1 VLESD
6 RLPDWL
12 QRMKYN
18 SEYQHIL
25 MLLESVKPR
34 VYGWTLGGVHAAVY
48 SYPSVDSSAFRETEY
63 PIPVAVSRCRPRLF
77 LMPVFGAILAQVF
90 GGIPLKTSRNR

>member
-1 VLESD
+1 LESD

-18 SEYQHIL
+18 SEYQYIL

-34 VYGWTLGGVHAAVY
+34 VYGWTLTRAYKNDIGTIRKDA
-48 SYPSVDSSAFRETEY
+48 SISSLSE
-63 PIPVAVSRCRPRLF
+63 
-77 LMPVFGAILAQVF
+77 AI
-90 GGIPLKTSRNR
+90 

>member
-1 VLESD
+1 LESD

-18 SEYQHIL
+18 SEYQYIL

-34 VYGWTLGGVHAAVY
+34 VYGWTLLRVQANV
-48 SYPSVDSSAFRETEY
+48 
-63 PIPVAVSRCRPRLF
+63 VAQSIQFPTLWYCGQLLRGDVSENPH
-77 LMPVFGAILAQVF
+77 V
-90 GGIPLKTSRNR
+90 

>member
-1 VLESD
+1 LESD

-18 SEYQHIL
+18 SEYQYIL

-34 VYGWTLGGVHAAVY
+34 VYGWTL
-48 SYPSVDSSAFRETEY
+48 PSRMGELQWFTSQGRISGY
-63 PIPVAVSRCRPRLF
+63 IQK
-77 LMPVFGAILAQVF
+77 LAE
-90 GGIPLKTSRNR
+90 LL